1 MTRQA
6 TIFQLSENGL
16 TRHAVAFPDG
26 QPWIAVG
33 RTSECE
39 IQVAEAGFPQLGF
52 QINWTAD
59 REPTLYIHP
68 AQVFIADAVAEA
80 TVKSPFFTLD
90 GPVAIR
96 MFDTQ
101 TLFLIVKTADFP
113 DSDALESLRTAGEA
127 FERTSRGSYV
137 FRLGCL
143 PSGSS

>member
-6 TIFQLSENGL
+6 TVFQLSENGL
-16 TRHAVAFPDG
+16 TRQTVAFPDG
-26 QPWIAVG
+26 QPWAAVG

-39 IQVAEAGFPQLGF
+39 IQVTEAGFPQLGF

-68 AQVFIADAVAEA
+68 AQVFIAGEIAEA
-80 TVKSPFFTLD
+80 TVKSPFFPLD

-96 MFDTQ
+96 MFDTE
-101 TLFLIVKTADFP
+101 TLFLVVKGVEFA
-113 DSDALESLRTAGEA
+113 DSDALERLRAAGDA
-127 FERTSRGSYV
+127 FERASRGAYV

-143 PSGSS
+143 PSGQ

>member
-1 MTRQA
+1 VTRQA
-6 TIFQLSENGL
+6 TIFQLSGDGL

-26 QPWIAVG
+26 QPWAAVG
-33 RTSECE
+33 RTSECD
-39 IQVAEAGFPQLGF
+39 IQVTEAGFPQLGF

-68 AQVFIADAVAEA
+68 AQVFIAGEVAEA

-96 MFDTQ
+96 MFDTE
-101 TLFLIVKTADFP
+101 TLFLVVKNAELP
-113 DSDALESLRTAGEA
+113 DSDALERLRAAGDA
-127 FERTSRGSYV
+127 FERASRGAYV

-143 PSGSS
+143 PSG

>member
-16 TRHAVAFPDG
+16 TRQTVAFPDG

-33 RTSECE
+33 HTSECE

-68 AQVFIADAVAEA
+68 AQVFIADEVAEA
-80 TVKSPFFTLD
+80 TVKSPFFPLD

-101 TLFLIVKTADFP
+101 TLFLVVNEAEFP
-113 DSDALESLRTAGEA
+113 DSDALERLRAAGDA
-127 FERTSRGSYV
+127 FERASRGAYV

-143 PSGSS
+143 PSG